1 MAVSSAWALK
11 KSCCYAVT
19 PDSSGISTQRITGGQ
34 PLFDD
39 IFALALTSF
48 NGPLAG
54 FSYEHL
60 RDELTGLMSQ
70 ALNIDYNTIA
80 LVTDSR
86 NQKRW

>member
-1 MAVSSAWALK
+1 M
-11 KSCCYAVT
+11 
-19 PDSSGISTQRITGGQ
+19 
-34 PLFDD
+34 FDD